1 MISAREQFLFYEI
14 HHTEETMTY
23 AKRRMAME
31 KSFTDLIEEV
41 QKPGLCHRC
50 GGCVTFC
57 SAINFGAL
65 ELGSDG
71 RPRYKDPEKCIECG
85 ICYMIC
91 PVNHELD
98 NETRNLVGWHEP
110 MGNVIGTTVLRALD
124 PEVRAAGTDG
134 GVVTATLL
142 RLFDQGRIDGAIVCR
157 QTSPFVR
164 QPALAR
170 TREDIFA
177 AAGSHYDESHGMEI
191 FGNEYSTYSPSIRA
205 MGPLS
210 QGALNR
216 VAFVGTPCQIMTL
229 RKMQALGIVPS
240 DAIKYVLG
248 LFCTQNF
255 IFGEKERAKLE
266 ELGGFS
272 WKDIAKINVRERLQ
286 IFTKSGE
293 VIKIE
298 FDKLKFMIRTACRF
312 CDDYSAE
319 YADISFGGVG
329 AEPGWTTA
337 ISRTPLGRAV
347 LADAR
352 DSVLEQYNLSQ
363 NPRYASEVLAK
374 VEELSRKKKE
384 SAARCLDASGRA

>member
-1 MISAREQFLFYEI
+1 
-14 HHTEETMTY
+14 
-23 AKRRMAME
+23 ME

-71 RPRYKDPEKCIECG
+71 RPRYRDPEKCIECG

-98 NETRNLVGWHEP
+98 NEMRNLVNWQDP
-110 MGNVIGTTVLRALD
+110 IGNVIGTTV
-124 PEVRAAGTDG
+124 VRAMDSDVREAGTDG
-134 GVVTATLL
+134 GAVTAILL
-142 RLFDQGRIDGAIVCR
+142 RLFDQGRIDGAVVSR
-157 QTSPFVR
+157 QVGPFRR
-164 QPALAR
+164 QPSLAR
-170 TREDIFA
+170 TRDDILA
-177 AAGSHYDESHGMEI
+177 AAGSHYDESHGMEVLAD
-191 FGNEYSTYSPSIRA
+191 EYAAHPAYSTYSPSIQA
-205 MGPLS
+205 LGPLNQRS
-210 QGALNR
+210 LNR
-216 VAFVGTPCQIMTL
+216 VAFVGTPCQIRTM

-240 DAIKYVLG
+240 DSIKYVFG

-255 IFGEKERAKLE
+255 IFGEQERSRLEKL
-266 ELGGFS
+266 GDFS
-272 WKDIAKINVRERLQ
+272 WDDIAKVNVRERLQ
-286 IFTKSGE
+286 VFTKDGQ
-293 VIKIE
+293 VRKIE
-298 FDKLKFMIRTACRF
+298 FDKLDFMIRPACRF

-337 ISRTPLGRAV
+337 ISRTPVGRAV

-352 DSVLEQYNLSQ
+352 DSVLEQFSLSQ
-363 NPRYASEVLAK
+363 NPTYASQALAK
-374 VEELSRKKKE
+374 VEELSRRKKE
-384 SAARCLDASGRA
+384 SAVRCLDERQKA